1 LARGA
6 SQSRC
11 SPSSEDA
18 AWITDHQAIIRHRT
32 SYAGERGERHAVAQS
47 GSVEA
52 NALQSKDAV
61 LAHDSANSGAAHN
74 RGEGADLAFRAC
86 LAMAVSSIAHSLGK
100 TRHESERRNGMN
112 PAVGAIK
119 LWSTPRLAPE
129 RLEIESEAAMV
140 GSVEIRAIRRK
151 LRHQADFMNRGTAAD
166 EIVQELGIED

>member
-1 LARGA
+1 
-6 SQSRC
+6 
-11 SPSSEDA
+11 
-18 AWITDHQAIIRHRT
+18 
-32 SYAGERGERHAVAQS
+32 
-47 GSVEA
+47 
-52 NALQSKDAV
+52 
-61 LAHDSANSGAAHN
+61 
-74 RGEGADLAFRAC
+74 
-86 LAMAVSSIAHSLGK
+86 
-100 TRHESERRNGMN
+100 MN